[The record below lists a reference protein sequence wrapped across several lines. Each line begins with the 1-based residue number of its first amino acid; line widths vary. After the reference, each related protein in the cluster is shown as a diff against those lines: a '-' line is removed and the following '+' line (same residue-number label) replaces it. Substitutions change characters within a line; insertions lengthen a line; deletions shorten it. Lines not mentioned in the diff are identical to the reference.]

1 MKKVF
6 TGPKVHISSLNDTI
20 TCLHQMC
27 DYWDF
32 IVNPER
38 QQKITGSKFIDS
50 AIHGLFPGDLICTI
64 SESDIYGDAIA
75 RALAISGNKAGKD
88 LLVIGFPHYLRDFW
102 CEILARESGFNPLQ
116 VKSAKLNDSEWERLN
131 EVFKEH
137 KLSSPIYCS
146 RIASLLV
153 SRYR

>member
-38 QQKITGSKFIDS
+38 QQKITGSKLIDS

-102 CEILARESGFNPLQ
+102 CEIFWWLVIRAANCCALLSHCEMLPNNIIFN
-116 VKSAKLNDSEWERLN
+116 WG
-131 EVFKEH
+131 H
-137 KLSSPIYCS
+137 Y
-146 RIASLLV
+146 
-153 SRYR
+153 

>member
-1 MKKVF
+1 
-6 TGPKVHISSLNDTI
+6 
-20 TCLHQMC
+20 MC

-38 QQKITGSKFIDS
+38 QQKITGSKLIDS